1 MVASFRMLWRRDAP
15 DCGASE
21 GEATM
26 KAMLWVAPVMLIV
39 AIAAAACATQK
50 FVKTEIRRVEAKR
63 GT

>member
-1 MVASFRMLWRRDAP
+1 
-15 DCGASE
+15 
-21 GEATM
+21 M